1 MRNTRKQYEEAV
13 RMYELRFRVR
23 CSREFLRL
31 ARLSEGDEVTATF
44 HHTKST
50 PSKSHAVSTKTKG
63 VIRKGKDNIYFVE
76 SVEPL
81 EFAKLQETPNGP
93 RWKPYMEKG
102 KTALDKVVLS
112 DDE

>member
-1 MRNTRKQYEEAV
+1 MGNTRKQYEDAV
-13 RMYELRFRVR
+13 QLYNLRFRVR

-31 ARLSEGDEVTATF
+31 ARLNEGDEVTATF

-50 PSKSHAVSTKTKG
+50 PSKSHAVTSNAKG
-63 VIRKGKDNIYFVE
+63 IIRKGNDGIYYVE

-81 EFAKLQETPNGP
+81 EFAKLEETPNGP